1 MASVHVWNIGDKL
14 SSAVRY
20 TFLVLIAINKRVSWD
35 RTTTFTSTGVFQIIP
50 VEVVL
55 SEYKPPCCLVKCSGT
70 ANFSYFQ
77 CTKKLSDLLLQF
89 VCAKLSITVSTAS
102 LI

>member
-35 RTTTFTSTGVFQIIP
+35 RTTTFTSTGVFQTIP

-55 SEYKPPCCLVKCSGT
+55 SEYKPPAVWLNVQEQQTLVT
-70 ANFSYFQ
+70 FSVQ
-77 CTKKLSDLLLQF
+77 KN
-89 VCAKLSITVSTAS
+89 
-102 LI
+102 